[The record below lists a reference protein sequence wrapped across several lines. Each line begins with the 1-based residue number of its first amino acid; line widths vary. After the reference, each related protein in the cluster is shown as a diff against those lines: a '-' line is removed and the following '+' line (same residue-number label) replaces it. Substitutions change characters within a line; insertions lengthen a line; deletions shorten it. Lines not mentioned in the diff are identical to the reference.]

1 MADSGLKQHPNPAW
15 LSQPRISRPDLG
27 QRPLSLNNTSKQA
40 LRILKKI
47 KISKVV
53 IFIRYLRKEIFKI

>member
-15 LSQPRISRPDLG
+15 LNQARISRPDLG
-27 QRPLSLNNTSKQA
+27 QRPLSLNSTSKQA

-47 KISKVV
+47 KISKVA
-53 IFIRYLRKEIFKI
+53 IFFRYLRKEIFKI